1 MKWKN
6 ISIFI
11 SSTFNDMQSERD
23 YIRKFI
29 IPRLNEELYKYQINV
44 QVTDL
49 RWGINTHE
57 VNEAERESK
66 VLHVCIDSIKN
77 TRPYFIALLGERY
90 GWTPSETRINQ
101 IKQSLNDKERA
112 FVEDVTEN
120 LSVTELEIILGAIGS
135 PEMLEHSYFCF
146 RTPSSY
152 DNIPY
157 EEASRYMDVFN
168 DTTEGKKNAQKL
180 TKLKNNINRIC
191 ADNNCSER
199 IIHYNAYWDEK
210 ENKFSKLQDLGEQLY
225 DRLLNDIMDYYE
237 SNHEEDSSIVEE
249 QKLLESFISVNVENF
264 LGRKELLEKLS
275 QFILD
280 NRSASSILK
289 GVNGIILSGDSG
301 SGKSYIFSAL
311 YDMLNKLSDEYSLF
325 ILPHAAGI
333 SPQSVKV
340 KEMIRN
346 WSFIIKSFLS
356 EDLDNVEVNTESFKQ
371 LLFKVQAKGYFPVI
385 LIDSLDSFMPEDIFM
400 PKDIFEIFKY
410 IPYNIPFVCTS
421 LPVYAKSIIK
431 KHGNYRL
438 MNIGSFSLEDALLV
452 IESSLRKN
460 YKELSDNL
468 KKEIINITSDNG
480 TPAYTSPFWIKMCMS
495 ILMELGAEDFQKI
508 HKEQYENED
517 MKIEAYLQKTI
528 KSLPAT
534 PDKLFEYFLLLTSHY
549 FDTEITMRS
558 LTFIAISQY
567 GVNESVL
574 SDLIGDK
581 WNQLEFTSLRYWLRD
596 FIRHYGNSDKW
607 TFTHAILKNILL
619 HQNEK
624 FVDECKNVL
633 VDYLIKKSVNGI
645 EEDELISQI
654 VNGLDC
660 EIFHKYILKKENDYY
675 SVVNAI
681 MRFSSDN
688 KQQTIDFLDK
698 YLSYYYTERNE
709 WIEYL
714 VYGLKSEFDLSDTDE
729 EQIEYLCNLCRLP
742 YKYFKHDDIF
752 GGDSEILSNYFY
764 AHLHIFE
771 LYEYYD
777 KFSELTEEL
786 FLKIKGEYLINK
798 ELYDKKIL
806 KRDYIHYFYSYWKK
820 YTSILYRKGKYD
832 DSYKE
837 LYKQNFEELLSEVEW
852 FADNIYDYYGKYNIY
867 YYIFNLYFGKFNYCL
882 TREELIEYAKRIH
895 IDFLKLE
902 PDDYDEGFD
911 ERAYEMIQQYIKIF
925 GDEQITPT
933 PLLER
938 YNVRNSQTHKDDDS
952 KPLTDIGL
960 DDDKIIG
967 SISIINDE
975 DEDLNPDE
983 WHEINLEE
991 FFSDVEDEEKVKE
1004 ENEENNTEIPTTDEI
1019 ENAKNELNSYISK
1032 NPLDEISDE
1041 QSYEV
1046 LENYYNKMKTV
1057 ADLYFRSGNR
1067 DESLKLMK
1075 IAETLIIKVI
1085 YDMGNNYAIKEYELD
1100 NIIDLANW
1108 YAKRNCVQE
1117 QIDLLEATCFA
1128 LMNSY
1133 YHHIDGYAQKS
1144 MLHKLITVYD
1154 MYGMIDK
1161 KINLQE
1167 TMFEFCFRYQVEHNF
1182 KHYYEDLS
1190 YVRPVFESLFNTL
1203 KKANKTE
1210 KAVILLERW
1219 IELCDMTY
1227 IDDKDTGYGYDDYDE
1242 TYDRLAGLYD
1252 GTPAIVKGMKERNS
1266 VFLSD
1271 PYIMVCHDGKWGYID
1286 HDGKVCIPCIY
1297 ERGWR
1302 ADGELIS
1309 VRKNGKWGYLSMDGK
1324 VVIDFM
1330 LDVAT
1335 PPHKGYAQI
1344 MANNNSA
1351 IYKYDGIVPI
1361 ETECERYYSFADGL
1375 LKVLLKTR
1383 KGYRKDFLKDDGA
1396 TLLFNGVM
1404 NEVYTPNHGVIVT
1417 HRYEDGAH
1425 ISGLYD
1431 YDGNSLLPESKV
1443 YKYIVPFGNNKL
1455 TIATTEHLSGFID
1468 RYGREIIPLKY
1479 NDVRPYHEGLAAVSL
1494 SGKNIYSGYWGF
1506 IDETGKEILPIKYN
1520 DVGNFHEGLAWV
1532 CKANDDKG
1540 FGFKGGK
1547 FGFIDKKGNVV
1558 IPFMYD
1564 DVSSFWHGKALVFL
1578 NNRFFYINKNGEQ
1591 IK

>member
-29 IPRLNEELYKYQINV
+29 IPRLNEELYKHQINV

-49 RWGINTHE
+49 RWGIDTHE

-66 VLHVCIDSIKN
+66 VLHVCMDSIKN

-90 GWTPSETRINQ
+90 GWTPSEIRINQ
-101 IKQSLNDKERA
+101 IKQSLDDKERA
-112 FVEDVTEN
+112 LVSDVTEN

-135 PEMLEHSYFCF
+135 PEMLEHSFFCF

-152 DNIPY
+152 NNIPY
-157 EEASRYMDVFN
+157 EEVSKYVDALN
-168 DTTEGKKNAQKL
+168 DTPDGKINSQKL
-180 TKLKNNINRIC
+180 ARLKNKINKIC

-210 ENKFSKLQDLGEQLY
+210 ENRFSKLHDFGEQLY
-225 DRLLNDIMDYYE
+225 DRLINDIMSDFE
-237 SNHEEDSSIVEE
+237 SNHEEDSPIVEE
-249 QKLLESFISVNVENF
+249 WKLLESFISANMENF

-311 YDMLNKLSDEYSLF
+311 YDKLNKLSDEYSLF
-325 ILPHAAGI
+325 ILPHSAGI

-346 WSFIIKSFLS
+346 WSFIIKSFLK
-356 EDLDNVEVNTESFKQ
+356 EDVDNIEVNPENFKQ
-371 LLFKVQAKGYFPVI
+371 LLLKVQAKGYFPVI
-385 LIDSLDSFMPEDIFM
+385 LIDSLDSFLSGDLS
-400 PKDIFEIFKY
+400 EIFNY
-410 IPYNIPFVCTS
+410 IPYNTPFVCTS
-421 LPVYAKSIIK
+421 LPAYVNSIIK
-431 KHGNYRL
+431 NHGNYRL
-438 MNIGSFSLEDALLV
+438 MNIDSFSFEDAVSV

-460 YKELSDNL
+460 YKELSENL
-468 KKEIINITSDNG
+468 KKEIINITSENG

-508 HKEQYENED
+508 HKEQFEKED
-517 MKIEAYLQKTI
+517 LKIEAYLQKII

-534 PDKLFEYFLLLTSHY
+534 PDKLFEYFLQLTSHY
-549 FDTEITMRS
+549 FDSEITMKS
-558 LTFIAISQY
+558 LTFMAISQY

-574 SDLIGDK
+574 SNLIGDK
-581 WNQLEFTSLRYWLRD
+581 WNPLEFTSLRYWLRD

-619 HQNEK
+619 HQDEK
-624 FVDECKNVL
+624 FVDECKDAF
-633 VDYLIKKSVNGI
+633 VDYLIKKSSNGT
-645 EEDELISQI
+645 EEDEFISQI
-654 VNGLDC
+654 INGMDC
-660 EIFHKYILKKENDYY
+660 ETFHKYILKKEDDYH
-675 SVVNAI
+675 SVINAI

-688 KQQTIDFLDK
+688 KKQIVNFLDK
-698 YLSYYYTERNE
+698 YLSSYYIERNE
-709 WIEYL
+709 WIEDLFYR
-714 VYGLKSEFDLSDTDE
+714 LKYQFDLSDIDDE
-729 EQIEYLCNLCRLP
+729 QTEYLCNLCSLP

-752 GGDSEILSNYFY
+752 GGNSEILSNYFY

-771 LYEYYD
+771 LYEHHD
-777 KFSELTEEL
+777 KFIDRSEEL

-798 ELYDKKIL
+798 KLYGKKIL
-806 KRDYIHYFYSYWKK
+806 KPNYIQYLYSYWKK
-820 YTSILYRKGKYD
+820 YIRILDKKGRYN

-852 FADNIYDYYGKYNIY
+852 FAENIHDYYRKYYIY
-867 YYIFNLYFGKFNYCL
+867 NYIFNFTFSKFNNCL
-882 TREELIEYAKRIH
+882 TNEELVEYAQRIH
-895 IDFLKLE
+895 TDFLKLE
-902 PDDYDEGFD
+902 PDNYDEDFD
-911 ERAYEMIQQYIKIF
+911 ESAHEMIQQYIKMF
-925 GDEQITPT
+925 GDDQITPT

-938 YNVRNSQTHKDDDS
+938 YNVDINKNKDF
-952 KPLTDIGL
+952 KPLTNTRHNEIE
-960 DDDKIIG
+960 DDEG
-967 SISIINDE
+967 TTGYISIFNDGDE
-975 DEDLNPDE
+975 DFNPDE
-983 WHEINLEE
+983 WQEIDPED
-991 FFSDVEDEEKVKE
+991 FFSNGSEEEDDDDKE
-1004 ENEENNTEIPTTDEI
+1004 NTDIPTLDEI
-1019 ENAKNELNSYISK
+1019 EYTRNELNSYISIS
-1032 NPLDEISDE
+1032 PLHEINNE
-1041 QSYEV
+1041 QSYKV
-1046 LENYYNKMKTV
+1046 LENYYSKMKAV
-1057 ADLYFRSGNR
+1057 ADLYFRAGNK

-1075 IAETLIIKVI
+1075 IAETLIVKVI
-1085 YDMGNNYAIKEYELD
+1085 YDMGNNYVIEEYELD
-1100 NIIDLANW
+1100 NIIDLSNW
-1108 YAKRNCVQE
+1108 YAKRKCIQE

-1133 YHHIDGYAQKS
+1133 YHHIDGYAQNS
-1144 MLHKLITVYD
+1144 MLNKLIGVYD
-1154 MYGMIDK
+1154 KYGMTDE

-1167 TMFEFCFRYQVEHNF
+1167 TMFEFCFRHQVEHNF
-1182 KHYYEDLS
+1182 GDYDYLYKDLS
-1190 YVRPVFESLFNTL
+1190 YVRPVFESLFNNL

-1210 KAVILLERW
+1210 KAVILLEKW
-1219 IELCDMTY
+1219 IELCNMTY

-1252 GTPAIVKGMKERNS
+1252 GTPTIIKGMKERNS

-1286 HDGKVCIPCIY
+1286 HDGKVCVPCIY

-1309 VRKNGKWGYLSMDGK
+1309 VRKNGKWGYLSMDGN

-1335 PPHKGYAQI
+1335 PPHKGYARI
-1344 MANNNSA
+1344 MANDNSA

-1375 LKVLLKTR
+1375 LKVLLNTR
-1383 KGYRKDFLKDDGA
+1383 KGYRKDFLKGDGT

-1404 NEVYTPNHGVIVT
+1404 SEVYTPNHGVIVT
-1417 HRYEDGAH
+1417 RRYEDGDP

-1443 YKYIVPFGNNKL
+1443 YEYIVPFGNNKL
-1455 TIATTEHLSGFID
+1455 TIAAAGQLSGFID

-1479 NDVRPYHEGLAAVSL
+1479 NDVRPYHEGVAAVSL
-1494 SGKNIYSGYWGF
+1494 PGKNIYSGYWGF

-1520 DVGNFHEGLAWV
+1520 DVGDFHEGLAWV